1 MPRLPQLTQ
10 KDQVPEAHRD
20 VVDYLVKTRGR
31 VSDGFSVLLNSPDL
45 AGRIAH
51 TGSYVR
57 FESSLP
63 REIHELSAL
72 TASTE
77 IGNAYERG
85 IHTRDLADLGVDEK
99 LVQAVIRREPV
110 DAFPAELTLPV
121 RAGRELLRDKRLSPA
136 TFDEARQRL
145 GDQGVVDLIADIGYY
160 TMLGCLH
167 VGLGVSEDAE
177 KAAGA

>member
-1 MPRLPQLTQ
+1 MPRLPQLKE
-10 KDQVPEAHRD
+10 KDQLPEAHRD
-20 VVDYLVKTRGR
+20 VHDYLVKTRGR

-51 TGSYVR
+51 TGTYVR
-57 FESSLP
+57 FESTLP
-63 REIHELSAL
+63 EDLNQLAAL

-85 IHTRDLADLGVDEK
+85 IHARDCANLGIDAALVD
-99 LVQAVIRREPV
+99 AVISGKPV

-121 RAGRELLRDKRLSPA
+121 RAGRELLRDKQLSIA
-136 TFDEARQRL
+136 TFEEARQRL
-145 GDQGVVDLIADIGYY
+145 GDQGVVDLIANVGYY

-167 VGLGVSEDAE
+167 VGLGISDDAS
-177 KAAGA
+177 

>member
-1 MPRLPQLTQ
+1 MPRLPQLKD
-10 KDQVPEAHRD
+10 KDQLPEAHRE
-20 VVDYLVKTRGR
+20 VHDYLVKTRGR
-31 VSDGFSVLLNSPDL
+31 VSDGFSVLLHSPDL

-57 FESSLP
+57 FETSLP
-63 REIHELSAL
+63 RQIHELSAL

-85 IHTRDLADLGVDEK
+85 IHIHDLEELKVDPALIE
-99 LVQAVIRREPV
+99 AVAQGKDV
-110 DAFPAELTLPV
+110 DAFPTGLTLPV
-121 RAGRELLRDKRLSPA
+121 RAGRELLRNKRLSPE
-136 TFDEARQRL
+136 TFDEARRAY

-167 VGLGVSEDAE
+167 VGLGVSDDA
-177 KAAGA
+177 AQ

>member
-1 MPRLPQLTQ
+1 MPRLPQLKEKSQ
-10 KDQVPEAHRD
+10 LPAAHRD
-20 VVDYLVKTRGR
+20 VHDYLVRTRGR

-57 FESSLP
+57 FESTLP
-63 REIHELSAL
+63 DDLRELAAL

-85 IHTRDLADLGVDEK
+85 IHSRDCTNLGIDAI
-99 LVQAVIRREPV
+99 LVEAVVSGSSV
-110 DAFPAELTLPV
+110 DAFPRAITLSI
-121 RAGRELLRDKRLSPA
+121 RAGRELLRDKRLSTA

-145 GDQGVVDLIADIGYY
+145 GDQGVVDLIANIGYY

-167 VGLGVSEDAE
+167 VGLGVSDDA
-177 KAAGA
+177 AN

>member
-1 MPRLPQLTQ
+1 MPRLPQLKEKAQ
-10 KDQVPEAHRD
+10 LPEAHRD
-20 VVDYLVKTRGR
+20 VHDYLVKTRGR

-57 FESSLP
+57 FESTLP
-63 REIHELSAL
+63 DDLRELAAL

-85 IHTRDLADLGVDEK
+85 IHMKDCENLGIDSALIE
-99 LVQAVIRREPV
+99 AVVGGEPV
-110 DAFPAELTLPV
+110 DAFPGEITLSI
-121 RAGRELLRDKRLSPA
+121 RAGRELLREKRLSLP
-136 TFDEARQRL
+136 TFEEARQRL
-145 GDQGVVDLIADIGYY
+145 GDQGVVDLIANIGYY

-177 KAAGA
+177 R

>member
-1 MPRLPQLTQ
+1 MPRLKQLKEKSQ
-10 KDQVPEAHRD
+10 LPEAQREVH
-20 VVDYLVKTRGR
+20 DYLVKTRGR

-51 TGSYVR
+51 AGTYIR
-57 FESSLP
+57 FETTLP
-63 REIHELSAL
+63 RHIHELSAL

-85 IHTRDLADLGVDEK
+85 IHIRDLQELSVDAA
-99 LVQAVIRREPV
+99 LIDAVATGGPI
-110 DAFPAELTLPV
+110 DAFPRDLTLPV
-121 RAGRELLRDKRLSPA
+121 RAGRELLRNKRLSLE
-136 TFDEARQRL
+136 TFEEARRAY
-145 GDQGVVDLIADIGYY
+145 GDQGVVDLIADVGYY

-177 KAAGA
+177 KG

>member
-1 MPRLPQLTQ
+1 MPRLPQLKEKSQ
-10 KDQVPEAHRD
+10 LPEAHRH

-57 FESSLP
+57 FESTLP
-63 REIHELSAL
+63 DDLRELAAL

-85 IHTRDLADLGVDEK
+85 IHTRDCANLGIDAA
-99 LVQAVIRREPV
+99 LV
-110 DAFPAELTLPV
+110 DAVVKGASVAGFPKEITLSI
-121 RAGRELLRDKRLSPA
+121 RAGRELLRDKKLSMA
-136 TFDEARQRL
+136 TFEEARARL
-145 GDQGVVDLIADIGYY
+145 GDQGVVDLVANIGYY

-167 VGLGVSEDAE
+167 VGLGVSDDAS
-177 KAAGA
+177 A